1 MCVYVCVLLLSKE
14 SGGVGTRNSS
24 RNGSGYTYLYLPVKI
39 PERDVITAVWLLK
52 INNRLL

>member
-1 MCVYVCVLLLSKE
+1 MYVCVLLLSKE

-39 PERDVITAVWLLK
+39 PERDVITAVWLSK